1 MASIELPTWY
11 TAIVKPIRFIP
22 GQMPL
27 FDNYYS
33 VFATVVGY
41 LATIYFLQQWMKDRK
56 PYSLKT
62 FVLLHNV
69 FLCAL
74 SAAMMTGI
82 VFELLLVLRNTRFA
96 DIDNVFLCDQLG
108 TLSEG
113 RLIWWFYLFH
123 LSKVYEFIDTVILV
137 LKKKEIIFLHIYHHC
152 ITFVLTYVMMSNEV
166 AVQWISSLANV
177 MVHTPMY
184 YYYAI
189 STLGYTVWWKKY
201 ITTMQII
208 QFVVDTVANFTAY
221 AYRLYSEV
229 NYGTTCSG
237 PWGPWLFGQVVL
249 VSFLV
254 LFILFYRKTYNAKPA
269 AKEGEKENPKQKKK
283 N

>member
-1 MASIELPTWY
+1 MTSVQLPSWY

-33 VFATVVGY
+33 VFGTVLAY

-56 PYSLKT
+56 PYAMKT
-62 FVLLHNV
+62 FVFLHNV

-74 SAAMMTGI
+74 SAAMVTGI
-82 VFELLLVLRNTRFA
+82 LFELFLILKNTRFV
-96 DIDNVFLCDQLG
+96 DFDNVLLCDELG
-108 TLSEG
+108 TLAEG
-113 RLIWWFYLFH
+113 RIIWWFYVFH
-123 LSKVYEFIDTVILV
+123 LSKVYEFLDTVILV

-152 ITFVLTYVMMSNEV
+152 ITFVLTFVMMSNEV
-166 AVQWISSLANV
+166 AVQWISTLANV

-189 STLGYTVWWKKY
+189 STLGHTVWWKKY
-201 ITTMQII
+201 ITTMQIT
-208 QFVVDTVANFTAY
+208 QFVVDTVSNFIAY
-221 AYRLYSEV
+221 AYRLYGEV
-229 NYGTTCSG
+229 YLGSKCSG
-237 PWGPWLFGQVVL
+237 PWLPWLFGQVVL
-249 VSFLV
+249 ISFLL
-254 LFILFYRKTYNAKPA
+254 LFVVFYRKTYSKPA
-269 AKEGEKENPKQKKK
+269 PGEVGKETKQKKK